1 MKQQQRKRGTE
12 SHSTEAASTSKS
24 STAVNNDKKGI
35 MLEDDASAWQ
45 VCREQGIAWGGRG
58 KGGRGEYAAAV
69 NSVMSNIHLSSVTLT
84 NLEADLL

>member
-1 MKQQQRKRGTE
+1 
-12 SHSTEAASTSKS
+12 
-24 STAVNNDKKGI
+24 